1 MTTTPIH
8 ITLSIESKDGTALV
22 LCQGKLI
29 AGAGDLL
36 YLPVLALMSD
46 HKHIILDLAG
56 LTQMDSMGIGTL
68 VRVYVSAKSRGCTL
82 ELRNLGK
89 KVREVLSI
97 TKLLPVFSVVG
108 EHRMWM

>member
-1 MTTTPIH
+1 MTTTPTH
-8 ITLSIESKDGTALV
+8 LTLTIENKDGTAVV

-36 YLPVLALMSD
+36 YLPVLALMPD

-56 LTQMDSMGIGTL
+56 LTQMDSMGIGAL
-68 VRVYVSAKSRGCTL
+68 VHVYVSAKSRGCKL

-89 KVREVLSI
+89 KVRELLIV
-97 TKLLPVFSVVG
+97 TNLLPVFSVVG